1 MGGLIQSPYGELSG
15 LLVTRDSKG
24 VVIATLNR
32 PERLNA
38 FDGGLRY
45 SLRHFIDR
53 ATRDEDARAVMLTG
67 AGRAFSSGA
76 DLGAEDK
83 RGWPTGLSEPAFAW
97 CSDLLQMPKPTVAA
111 INGVAAGG
119 GLGLSLLC
127 DLRICADDA
136 RLIPVWNRR
145 GIHPDD
151 LVTWT
156 LPKLV
161 GYSRALYWLYRASD
175 IPLEEAVSTGLI
187 LECVPNKHLHSRATQ
202 LTEELAAGPTTQLA
216 LTKNAV
222 LKGLI
227 STPIDSALLESWGQD
242 RTSMTSD
249 RVEGVKAFLEKRPPQ
264 FTGR

>member
-1 MGGLIQSPYGELSG
+1 MGRVTHSPYGDLPG
-15 LLVTRDSKG
+15 LLVTRDSEG

-38 FDGGLRY
+38 FDGGLRH
-45 SLRHFIDR
+45 SIRHFINK
-53 ATRDEDARAVMLTG
+53 AGEDENARAVMLTG
-67 AGRAFSSGA
+67 SGTAFSSGA
-76 DLGAEDK
+76 DLSAEDQ
-83 RGWPTGLSEPAFAW
+83 RGWPTGPSEPSFAW

-111 INGVAAGG
+111 INGIAAGG

-127 DLRICADDA
+127 DLRICADNA
-136 RLIPVWNRR
+136 RLIPIWNKR

-175 IPLEEAVSTGLI
+175 IPVKEAVSSGLI
-187 LECVPNKHLHSRATQ
+187 LEAVPSDSVYERAAK
-202 LTEELAAGPTTQLA
+202 LTAELASGPTTQLA

-222 LKGLI
+222 LKGL
-227 STPIDSALLESWGQD
+227 SSSPMDSAFLESWGQD
-242 RTSMTSD
+242 RASATSD
-249 RVEGVKAFLEKRPPQ
+249 RIEGVTAFLEKRQPR
-264 FTGR
+264 FTGK